1 MQLEEKNFSNVLCV
15 TDSNNRTTESYWLKG
30 TRGSNQKASLLKK
43 TVLQKK
49 NHCICYPLV
58 DLLNPGCFHK
68 EDILDSEH

>member
-49 NHCICYPLV
+49 KIIVYAIPLWIYS
-58 DLLNPGCFHK
+58 
-68 EDILDSEH
+68 ILDVFIKKIF